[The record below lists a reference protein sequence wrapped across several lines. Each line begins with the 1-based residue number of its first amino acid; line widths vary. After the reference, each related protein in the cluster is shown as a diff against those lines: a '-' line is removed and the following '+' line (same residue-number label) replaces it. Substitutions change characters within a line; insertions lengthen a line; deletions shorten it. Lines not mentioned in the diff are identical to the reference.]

1 MVTDTKLDDYFS
13 TMQFNMEGCYTFRL
27 DRNEY
32 GGGILLYVRDDILSK
47 LIPMKKSTIESF
59 FTELNLRKGEWLLC
73 CTYYPNCSFISDLLS
88 TAGNNIDIL
97 LVNYKNFS
105 LMEDLNVEGHN
116 GFIKELCGLYKVK
129 NLIKVA
135 TYFKNPD
142 FPTSVDGMLTS
153 SYGSFHNS
161 WAIET

>member
-1 MVTDTKLDDYFS
+1 MITETKLDDS
-13 TMQFNMEGCYTFRL
+13 LPTMQFNIEGYYTFRL

-32 GGGILLYVRDDILSK
+32 GGGILLYVRDDIQ
-47 LIPMKKSTIESF
+47 SF
-59 FTELNLRKGEWLLC
+59 FIELNLRKEKWLLC

-116 GFIKELCGLYKVK
+116 GFIKELCGLYNVK

-135 TYFKNPD
+135 TCFKNPD

>member
-1 MVTDTKLDDYFS
+1 MMTDTKLDDYFP
-13 TMQFNMEGCYTFRL
+13 TMQLNMEEYYTFRL

-47 LIPMKKSTIESF
+47 LIPMKNSTIQGF
-59 FTELNLRKGEWLLC
+59 FIELNLRKEKRLLC
-73 CTYYPNCSFISDLLS
+73 CTYYHNRSFISDVLS

-116 GFIKELCGLYKVK
+116 GFIKEFCGLYNVK
-129 NLIKVA
+129 NLIKVP
-135 TYFKNPD
+135 TCFKNPD
-142 FPTSVDGMLTS
+142 FPTSVDGMLIS
-153 SYGSFHNS
+153 SCRSFHNS